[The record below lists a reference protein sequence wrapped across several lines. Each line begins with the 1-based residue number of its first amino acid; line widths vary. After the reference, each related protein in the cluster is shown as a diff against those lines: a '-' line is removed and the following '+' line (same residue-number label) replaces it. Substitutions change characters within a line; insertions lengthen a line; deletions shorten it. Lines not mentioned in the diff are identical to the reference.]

1 MPNKEV
7 RHMINKIVF
16 GCERNDSLI
25 ELLDGALYFS
35 EKELRVA
42 ELLAQSK
49 SENEIA
55 EILKI
60 SENEVCEIQSSIKE
74 RVMAMLRGY

>member
-1 MPNKEV
+1 
-7 RHMINKIVF
+7 MINKIVF
-16 GCERNDSLI
+16 GYERNDSLI

-42 ELLAQSK
+42 ELLAGSK

-60 SENEVCEIQSSIKE
+60 SKNEVGEIQNSIKE
-74 RVMAMLRGY
+74 RAKAMLRGY

>member
-1 MPNKEV
+1 
-7 RHMINKIVF
+7 MINKIVF
-16 GCERNDSLI
+16 GYERNDSLI
-25 ELLDGALYFS
+25 GLLDGALYFS

-60 SENEVCEIQSSIKE
+60 SENEVCGIRSSIKE
-74 RVMAMLRGY
+74 QAKVMLRGY